1 MFPAWYLGKH
11 PDHKV
16 LEASHTASLAQ
27 DFGREVRNLV
37 PPDHHRKI
45 FQAYPP
51 PATPKPPAAGPPPRA
66 AFTLPSVLQARSP
79 AVARICSSSTI
90 RTRHKMFWKTA
101 RPPSSAAGSG
111 ICRARGK

>member
-37 PPDHHRKI
+37 ATDDHRKI
-45 FQAYPP
+45 FQA
-51 PATPKPPAAGPPPRA
+51 
-66 AFTLPSVLQARSP
+66 
-79 AVARICSSSTI
+79 
-90 RTRHKMFWKTA
+90 
-101 RPPSSAAGSG
+101 
-111 ICRARGK
+111 